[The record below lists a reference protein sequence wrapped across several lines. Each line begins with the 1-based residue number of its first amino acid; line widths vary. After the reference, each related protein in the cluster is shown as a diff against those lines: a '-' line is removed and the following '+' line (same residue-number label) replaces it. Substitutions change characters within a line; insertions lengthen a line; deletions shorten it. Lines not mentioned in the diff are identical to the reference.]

1 MKVMRRTIF
10 LFFVLLM
17 SLEAYAQT
25 LISGTVTDAKGLSVI
40 GAAVHLKG
48 DQAIGTVTDLD
59 GKWQLAI
66 PEDRLEGAVLIISS
80 MGYITV

>member
-1 MKVMRRTIF
+1 MRRTIF

-40 GAAVHLKG
+40 GAAVQLKG
-48 DQAIGTVTDLD
+48 DQ
-59 GKWQLAI
+59 
-66 PEDRLEGAVLIISS
+66 
-80 MGYITV
+80 